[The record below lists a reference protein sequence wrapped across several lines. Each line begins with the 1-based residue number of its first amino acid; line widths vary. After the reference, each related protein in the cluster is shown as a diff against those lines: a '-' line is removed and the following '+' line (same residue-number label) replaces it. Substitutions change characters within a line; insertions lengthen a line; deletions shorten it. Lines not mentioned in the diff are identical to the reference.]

1 MLLFVFLRIELVDI
15 RTYLG
20 QKKFLIT
27 LSSSRKTQIVYAIY
41 IYIYISL
48 GGGACKAKSKRGG
61 LQILFMFI
69 LK

>member
-20 QKKFLIT
+20 QK
-27 LSSSRKTQIVYAIY
+27 TQIVYAIY
-41 IYIYISL
+41 TTHIYISL
-48 GGGACKAKSKRGG
+48 GGGACKAKIKRGG
-61 LQILFMFI
+61 LQILFKFI

>member
-41 IYIYISL
+41 TYIYFF
-48 GGGACKAKSKRGG
+48 GGGGLVKQKVKEEVCKFYLCLS
-61 LQILFMFI
+61 
-69 LK
+69 

>member
-41 IYIYISL
+41 TYIYFF
-48 GGGACKAKSKRGG
+48 GGGACKRGG